1 MSESISQT
9 KVPQDEFEVLQ
20 QLGEGSYGKV
30 FKALNRSTAR
40 IVALKVVAIESDDKE
55 MMELTKEIHILEKCS
70 SPFIVQYYGSILYE
84 NNLWIEMEFC
94 EAGSVS
100 DMLRVSQTVLTEK
113 EVAAVCANVVKGLT
127 YLHHHRNIHRDIK
140 AGNILLSAS
149 GLAKLADF
157 GVSAQLTNTINKR
170 KTVIGTPFWMAPEVI
185 QETQYDGKA
194 DIWSLGITAI
204 EMAEGDPPLSKMHPM
219 RAIFMIPSRPP
230 PTLADPSRYSPQ
242 FVDFLAICL
251 KKDATQRPTA
261 EALLAHP
268 FLKKDVDK
276 LENLLPGGLPALQE
290 LVDRNLDALGQ
301 DREGSPIDIQDAIHV
316 EESTSG
322 SNSSTMIHEPNADD
336 DDSGSGSYGTMVFR
350 GNTSKEIASGSR
362 DTTELYG
369 TVVQRGSLEA
379 PPEKTVTK
387 KSSEPSFMKYFRM
400 GSGGDASH
408 ASAINA
414 QHAKDSTIRPGSATG
429 DDVKSIT
436 QELLR
441 LETQYNA
448 DRAALEKAYLIEKQ
462 RLEAHLES
470 HVQVLP
476 AM

>member
-1 MSESISQT
+1 MSDSISQT

-30 FKALNRSTAR
+30 YKALNRGTAR
-40 IVALKVVAIESDDKE
+40 VVALKVVPVESDDKE
-55 MMELTKEIHILEKCS
+55 MMDLTKEIRILEKCS

-94 EAGSVS
+94 EAGSVA
-100 DMLRVSQTVLTEK
+100 DMMRVSQTCLTEK

-127 YLHHHRNIHRDIK
+127 YLHAQNNIHRDIK
-140 AGNILLSAS
+140 AGNVLLSSS

-204 EMAEGDPPLSKMHPM
+204 EMAQGDPPLCNMHPM

-230 PTLADPSRYSPQ
+230 PTLADPARFSPH
-242 FVDFLAICL
+242 FSEFLAACL
-251 KKDATQRPTA
+251 KKDAAQRPTA

-268 FLKKDVDK
+268 FLKKDVDR
-276 LENLLPGGLPALQE
+276 LDNMLPGGLPALQE
-290 LVDRNLDALGQ
+290 LVDRNLEALSQ
-301 DREGSPIDIQDAIHV
+301 DREGPVDMNDVQVTYA
-316 EESTSG
+316 EGSG
-322 SNSSTMIHEPNADD
+322 TMVNVNNTIVH
-336 DDSGSGSYGTMVFR
+336 SGSGHDDAGYGTMVFR
-350 GNTSKEIASGSR
+350 GNTGKGLRPGSR

-369 TVVQRGSLEA
+369 TVVHRGSMEVLSVDAARELS
-379 PPEKTVTK
+379 K

-400 GSGGDASH
+400 GSNLSAGGPGV
-408 ASAINA
+408 NA
-414 QHAKDSTIRPGSATG
+414 EDNLVLSKDSTIRPSTATT
-429 DDVKSIT
+429 DVQSIT
-436 QELLR
+436 QDLLN
-441 LETQYNA
+441 LETTYNA
-448 DRAALEKAYLIEKQ
+448 DRAALEKAYLMEKS
-462 RLEAHLES
+462 RLESMLSAATAH
-470 HVQVLP
+470 H
-476 AM
+476 